1 MSTVTLSS
9 PAAFRGRVTQR
20 RVARSE
26 WTKLWSLRSTRWSLL
41 AAVVSMVGIGL
52 IIAAVQMS
60 RWSTRSVQ
68 DRATFDSIDI
78 GVSGYHLAL
87 LAIGVL
93 GVLVISGEYSTG
105 MIRSTL
111 AAVPKRLPVLC
122 AKAAVFALVTFA
134 LALPATLIAFFSVQ
148 AFLGHERVDGHQ
160 IAVSFAAP
168 GVARAVIGGAAY
180 LTVVGLFGLA
190 LGAIL
195 RNTAAGISA
204 LAAVLFVVPSLLG
217 MLPSSLSTAVSP
229 YLPSNAGQAI
239 MSINPAAHSLSPGG
253 GLLLFSGYTFAGLL
267 LAAALLYRRDA

>member
-1 MSTVTLSS
+1 MTVITHPTFERRTHDL
-9 PAAFRGRVTQR
+9 RVTQV
-20 RVARSE
+20 RVARAE
-26 WTKLWSLRSTRWSLL
+26 WTKLRTLRSTRYSLL
-41 AAVVSMVGIGL
+41 AGL
-52 IIAAVQMS
+52 FMTAALPVIVTAS
-60 RWSTRSVQ
+60 RWHSMSVGA
-68 DRATFDSIDI
+68 RAAFDPLKTSLD
-78 GVSGYHLAL
+78 GVWLAQ
-87 LAIGVL
+87 LAVGVL

-111 AAVPKRLPVLC
+111 AAVPKRLPVLW

-148 AFLGHERVDGHQ
+148 AFLGHERIDGHQ

-168 GVARAVIGGAAY
+168 GVARAVIGGAVY

-253 GLLLFSGYTFAGLL
+253 GLLLFSGYTLAGLL
-267 LAAALLYRRDA
+267 LAAALLHRRDA